1 MRIALGGYLL
11 IHFVLLIPYAGELF
25 SSEGALGDTS
35 LSPFFSGITQP
46 VLDQRS
52 FLGGNGRIAVCCD
65 SLHCSHCRLATKVD
79 GSFASLCVGLFILP

>member
-35 LSPFFSGITQP
+35 LSPFFSGLPSPFWINDRSWVATG
-46 VLDQRS
+46 VLLS
-52 FLGGNGRIAVCCD
+52 AAIACIA
-65 SLHCSHCRLATKVD
+65 LIGLATKVD